1 MDIDPRNPLDRL
13 RTSSSLPDDHR
24 ETCSPE
30 GVALRRPALES
41 FATNRRQFRIRVHEF
56 AHEPVHG
63 DRRRVT
69 NVRDET
75 SNVASG
81 QPIAQTVPP
90 DQRVLVHDAVHPA
103 LTKRAQR
110 RGASAPTDA
119 IAVKPQVIFVRCGAE
134 RAREASSIIESSR
147 TRARVAPFS
156 PSRRPVPVPVSATSV
171 RADVSAIDTRARNA
185 SRSTARARTCT
196 RARTVRRLEIIS
208 IVIRV
213 RIQLIVPLL
222 EVLSARLR
230 RVRGTVFAVKAHGD
244 LARAC
249 AASDGRARGRVRG
262 GGGGAMGT

>member
-1 MDIDPRNPLDRL
+1 M
-13 RTSSSLPDDHR
+13 
-24 ETCSPE
+24 
-30 GVALRRPALES
+30 
-41 FATNRRQFRIRVHEF
+41 
-56 AHEPVHG
+56 HG

-147 TRARVAPFS
+147 TRARGRAVFALAAS
-156 PSRRPVPVPVSATSV
+156 PSPSPRPPFARTSPRSTHARGTRRGQP
-171 RADVSAIDTRARNA
+171 RARE
-185 SRSTARARTCT
+185 RARAHAPSVALRSFLSLYVYASNLSSHFW
-196 RARTVRRLEIIS
+196 RYFL
-208 IVIRV
+208 RV
-213 RIQLIVPLL
+213 SV
-222 EVLSARLR
+222 
-230 RVRGTVFAVKAHGD
+230 
-244 LARAC
+244 
-249 AASDGRARGRVRG
+249 ASVGPSSP
-262 GGGGAMGT
+262 